1 MGAAALA
8 TILALCPTKGHTAK
22 LRVSLAPLE
31 LVNIS
36 EQEGRRYRRVLER
49 IVRTTHGLQLDTPDV
64 PADKPCDLREVS
76 CLHQLRSTLGAD
88 RLLVLR
94 VGHLGDTTV
103 IRLTVHDLKRAVRQ
117 GSWQEVLRGQTD
129 DDALGAALKRM
140 VAGFAPP
147 PPPPPPPPSPWY
159 KKWWVW
165 TAAGVVVAGGVTA
178 AVLATRGGD
187 GPDHTIVP
195 P

>member
-1 MGAAALA
+1 MRAATLASILALLPAPGAAAQ
-8 TILALCPTKGHTAK
+8 

-31 LVNIS
+31 LVNLS
-36 EQEGRRYRRVLER
+36 REDGERYRRALER
-49 IVRTTHGLQLDTPDV
+49 AIRATRGLRRV
-64 PADKPCDLREVS
+64 APAHELCDLREVS
-76 CLHQLRSTLGAD
+76 CLHRQRSRLGAD

-94 VGHLGDTTV
+94 VGRLGDTTV
-103 IRLTVHDLKRAVRQ
+103 IRLTVHDLRRAVRQ
-117 GSWQEVLRGQTD
+117 GSWQEVIRGQTTD
-129 DDALGAALKRM
+129 EALGKALDRM
-140 VAGFAPP
+140 VAGFAPA

-178 AVLATRGGD
+178 AVLATRGG
-187 GPDHTIVP
+187 GEPDHTIVP